1 MSMKD
6 HFVIERLVIKK
17 TQWFLL
23 CTYTLKILEQFVLLL
38 HEFSELLLQFFPEFF
53 FLCKSFLH
61 LLELNNR
68 KITSRRSACH
78 FITESIYECLNSV
91 QVSVCSNNFICHQR
105 CEWYLF
111 VGLHYNQPTF
121 LLLIQFK
128 TKYYFRSS
136 PRFQFHEAFPLPL
149 EKSCVSFVYVLNFP
163 AHRTRAAVSANQK
176 QDQDQL
182 WFGAYFSR
190 AWQPRCITWR
200 RVKIIAFFS
209 PGVWLKYLL

>member
-1 MSMKD
+1 MTRSLCNVTYITTNFAINFSSLANPGQELRPPPPVKMSMKD

-105 CEWYLF
+105 CE
-111 VGLHYNQPTF
+111 
-121 LLLIQFK
+121 
-128 TKYYFRSS
+128 
-136 PRFQFHEAFPLPL
+136 
-149 EKSCVSFVYVLNFP
+149 
-163 AHRTRAAVSANQK
+163 
-176 QDQDQL
+176 
-182 WFGAYFSR
+182 
-190 AWQPRCITWR
+190 
-200 RVKIIAFFS
+200 
-209 PGVWLKYLL
+209 